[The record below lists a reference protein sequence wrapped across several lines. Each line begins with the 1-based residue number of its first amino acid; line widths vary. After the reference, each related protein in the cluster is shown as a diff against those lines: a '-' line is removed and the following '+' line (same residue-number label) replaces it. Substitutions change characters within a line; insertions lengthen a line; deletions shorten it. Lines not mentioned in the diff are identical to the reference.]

1 MITPYRPS
9 PGVMYTVAF
18 PEAVIPVKYAFGT
31 NVRIS
36 SVFGNNGKAGA
47 VVVTAVAPVVASA
60 AVVP

>member
-1 MITPYRPS
+1 
-9 PGVMYTVAF
+9 MYTVAV
-18 PEAVIPVKYAFGT
+18 PEDVRPVKYAFGT

-47 VVVTAVAPVVASA
+47 VVVTAVAAAVALA